1 METKDISHMNLDFS
15 KMKNPEIAGSTFGNS
30 IPEMGNEKLAS
41 LKQAV
46 AEIHESIQEREDLS
60 KKNFQEGEKIKTE
73 INNFLIENETLG
85 VGDIDPRELLKEKNE
100 LRKKKMDIS
109 EMQLNEKVGCW
120 RDIAQLKKEM
130 REYERELN
138 DKQERATFLNSLME
152 Q

>member
-1 METKDISHMNLDFS
+1 METKDISLMNLDFS
-15 KMKNPEIAGSTFGNS
+15 KMKNPEIAGSAFGNS

-41 LKQAV
+41 LKQAI
-46 AEIHESIQEREDLS
+46 AEIQESVKEREELS
-60 KKNFQEGEKIKTE
+60 RKNFHEGEKIKTE

-120 RDIAQLKKEM
+120 RDIAQLKKES

>member
-1 METKDISHMNLDFS
+1 MSLDLS
-15 KMKNPEIAGSTFGNS
+15 KMKNPEIAGTTFTNS

-41 LKQAV
+41 LKQAIS
-46 AEIHESIQEREDLS
+46 EIQDSIKEREELS

-85 VGDIDPRELLKEKNE
+85 LGDIDPRELLKEKNE
-100 LRKKKMDIS
+100 LRKKKMDIT
-109 EMQLNEKVGCW
+109 EMQLNEKLGCW
-120 RDIAQLKKEM
+120 RDIAQLKKES

>member
-1 METKDISHMNLDFS
+1 METKDISLMNLDFS
-15 KMKNPEIAGSTFGNS
+15 KLKNPEITGSASINS

-41 LKQAV
+41 LKQAI
-46 AEIHESIQEREDLS
+46 AEIQESVKEREELS
-60 KKNFQEGEKIKTE
+60 RKNFHEGEKIKTE

-120 RDIAQLKKEM
+120 RDIAQLKKES

>member
-1 METKDISHMNLDFS
+1 METKDISLMNLDFS
-15 KMKNPEIAGSTFGNS
+15 KMKNPEIAGSTLANS

-46 AEIHESIQEREDLS
+46 AEIHDSIKEREDLS

-109 EMQLNEKVGCW
+109 EMQLNEKIGCW

>member
-1 METKDISHMNLDFS
+1 METKDISLMNLDFS
-15 KMKNPEIAGSTFGNS
+15 KLKNPEIAGSDFNRS

-46 AEIHESIQEREDLS
+46 AEIQESIKEREDLS

-109 EMQLNEKVGCW
+109 EMQLNEKIGCW
-120 RDIAQLKKEM
+120 RDIAQLRKEM

>member
-1 METKDISHMNLDFS
+1 MEQKDISLMNLDFS
-15 KMKNPEIAGSTFGNS
+15 RMKNPEIAGNMLNGA
-30 IPEMGNEKLAS
+30 IPEMGKEKLAS
-41 LKQAV
+41 LKQAIS
-46 AEIHESIQEREDLS
+46 EIKDSVKEREELS
-60 KKNFQEGEKIKTE
+60 RKNFQEGEKIKTE

-109 EMQLNEKVGCW
+109 EMQLNEKIGCW